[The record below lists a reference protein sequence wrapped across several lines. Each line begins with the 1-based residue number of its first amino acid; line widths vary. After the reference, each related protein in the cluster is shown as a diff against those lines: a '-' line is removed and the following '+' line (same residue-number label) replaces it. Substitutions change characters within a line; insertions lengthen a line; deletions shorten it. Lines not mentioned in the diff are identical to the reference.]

1 MICSAV
7 LDLPAIGRLRQDGSR
22 IRPPRRLP
30 RVAKENL
37 PTSRWARAAR
47 VGRLAAGQ
55 GAKQLG
61 TRVVNVTRDEEERAQ
76 ALEKR
81 QIETAEQIVAEL
93 GTMEGAA
100 MKLGHVITFL
110 DVGLV

>member
-1 MICSAV
+1 MTFGFMGPI
-7 LDLPAIGRLRQDGSR
+7 SR
-22 IRPPRRLP
+22 RSDTTRPPRRLA
-30 RVAKENL
+30 RVAKDNL
-37 PTSRWARAAR
+37 PTSRWSRAAR

-61 TRVVNVTRDEEERAQ
+61 PRVVNVTRDEEERAQ
-76 ALEKR
+76 ALEQR